1 MCISSTFSY
10 KFIFGKPGGHS
21 NYSPTSA
28 SRTVSSDI
36 RTYLN
41 SEILPSTF
49 QINDSFH
56 ITGRG
61 LVAAGD
67 ILSGRIKVGDIANI
81 EIDGQRYNLRI
92 AGVEMGDRL
101 SVQEHF
107 VGLVFKNDSDINLDG
122 IKLNPQVIEI
132 N

>member
-1 MCISSTFSY
+1 M
-10 KFIFGKPGGHS
+10 
-21 NYSPTSA
+21 
-28 SRTVSSDI
+28 
-36 RTYLN
+36 
-41 SEILPSTF
+41 PSIF

-67 ILSGRIKVGDIANI
+67 IISGRIKVGDTANI
-81 EIDGQRYNLRI
+81 EIDGQRYNLKVE
-92 AGVEMGDRL
+92 GVEMGDRL

-107 VGLVFKNDSDINLDG
+107 VGLIFKNSSDINLDG

>member
-1 MCISSTFSY
+1 M
-10 KFIFGKPGGHS
+10 
-21 NYSPTSA
+21 
-28 SRTVSSDI
+28 
-36 RTYLN
+36 
-41 SEILPSTF
+41 PSTF

-67 ILSGRIKVGDIANI
+67 ILSGTIKVGDIASI
-81 EIDGQRYNLRI
+81 EIEGQRYNLKI
-92 AGVEMGDRL
+92 SGVEMGDRV
-101 SVQEHF
+101 SAQEHF
-107 VGLVFKNDSDINLDG
+107 VGLVFKNESDINLEG